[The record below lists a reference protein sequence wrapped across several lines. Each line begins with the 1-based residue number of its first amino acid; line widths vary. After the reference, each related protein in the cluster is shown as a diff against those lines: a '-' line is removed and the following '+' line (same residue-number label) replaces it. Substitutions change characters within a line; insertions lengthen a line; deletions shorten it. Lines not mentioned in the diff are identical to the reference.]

1 MKRFFYILLIGML
14 ISALTLAGCETQ
26 SSRESVMED
35 MKNVLDDGIKSN
47 QPKNELPDSVSNALL
62 PTIDLTRSKLPEMA
76 GEEKYDIS
84 VDNVP
89 AAQFFLSLVDGT
101 PYNMVVHPEV
111 TGNITVHLKN
121 VTIPQVLEAVR
132 DVYGYEFIST
142 EYGFQVLPGRL
153 QARIFQINYLNI
165 QRTGSSSTLVS
176 SGALSTGSGTNEVGG
191 SNSPSRGARQS
202 SSPAVFGTEIHT
214 QQPEIKF
221 WSELTSSI
229 TAIVGEG
236 GGRNVVVNPQSGVVV
251 VRALPS
257 ELREVETFLRATQ
270 LIVQRQVILEA
281 KIIEVKLNSRHQTGI
296 NWSSMLTHGNNKI
309 TASQIGGGSVLV
321 NESGLS
327 EISALQSN
335 LGTQST
341 LGSAPDLLDSTVT
354 SAFGGVFSLALD
366 FGDFSSFIELLKT
379 QGAVQIL
386 SSPRVSTLNNQKA
399 VIKVGQDEFFVTDV
413 STQNVTSAAATTI
426 VPDVTL
432 TPFFSGIALDVTP
445 QISETGDVTLHV
457 HPSISEVLDQEK
469 TLTIGEKTQTL
480 PLALSNVRETD
491 SVVRARSGQVIVIGG
506 LMQNS
511 VDDNRASPGD
521 IDKVPLIGNLFKH
534 TNKKVVKSELVI
546 LLKPVVVDSDEQWKG
561 AIQKSAE
568 SVQHLKE
575 QL

>member
-1 MKRFFYILLIGML
+1 MKKFIYILINGML
-14 ISALTLAGCETQ
+14 ISALTLVGCETQ
-26 SSRESVMED
+26 PNRNDVMGD
-35 MKNVLDDGIKSN
+35 MKNVLDDGIRSN
-47 QPKNELPDSVSNALL
+47 QPKNELPDSVSSALL
-62 PTIDLTRSKLPEMA
+62 PTIDLTQSKLPEMA
-76 GEEKYDIS
+76 GEERYDIS

-111 TGNITVHLKN
+111 SGNVTVHLKN

-176 SGALSTGSGTNEVGG
+176 SGALTTGAVG
-191 SNSPSRGARQS
+191 SDRNDESRS
-202 SSPAVFGTEIHT
+202 SRNNTSSVYGTEIKT
-214 QQPEIKF
+214 QQPDSRF
-221 WSELTSSI
+221 WTELQSSI
-229 TAIVGEG
+229 TAIVGQG
-236 GGRNVVVNPQSGVVV
+236 DGRNVVVNPQSGVVV

-296 NWSSMLTHGNNKI
+296 NWSTMLTRGSNKI

-327 EISALQSN
+327 GISGQQSN

-341 LGSAPDLLDSTVT
+341 LGSTPDLLDSTVT

-366 FGDFSSFIELLKT
+366 LGDFTSFIELLKT
-379 QGAVQIL
+379 QGTVQIL

-413 STQNVTSAAATTI
+413 STQNVTSASATTI

-445 QISETGDVTLHV
+445 QISENGEVTLHV
-457 HPSISEVLDQEK
+457 HPSISEVKDQEK
-469 TLTIGEKTQTL
+469 TLTIGEQIQTL

-511 VDDNRASPGD
+511 VDDTRASPGD
-521 IDKVPLIGNLFKH
+521 IDKMPIVGNLFKH
-534 TNKKVVKSELVI
+534 TKKIFAKSELVI

-561 AIQKSAE
+561 AIQKSAD
-568 SVQHLKE
+568 SLQNMKE

>member
-1 MKRFFYILLIGML
+1 MKRRIFIVSIAML
-14 ISALTLAGCETQ
+14 ISVLTTLPGCETQ
-26 SSRESVMED
+26 PTRDNVIGD
-35 MKNVLDDGIKSN
+35 MNSVLDDGIKSN
-47 QPKNELPDSVSNALL
+47 QPKNKLPDSVSNALL
-62 PTIDLTRSKLPEMA
+62 PTIDLTKSKLPEMA
-76 GEEKYDIS
+76 GEERYDIS

-89 AAQFFLSLVDGT
+89 ARQFFLSLVEGT
-101 PYNMVVHPEV
+101 SYNMVVHPEV
-111 TGNITVHLKN
+111 TGNITVNLKN

-153 QARIFQINYLNI
+153 QAKIFQINYLNI

-176 SGALSTGSGTNEVGG
+176 SGALSTGGSRNEDNN
-191 SNSPSRGARQS
+191 NSSSSTRQS
-202 SSPAVFGTEIHT
+202 SSSVFGTEIHT
-214 QQPEIKF
+214 KQPEIKF
-221 WSELTSSI
+221 WSELQTSI
-229 TAIVGEG
+229 QAIVGDG

-296 NWSSMLTHGNNKI
+296 NWSTVLTHSNNKI
-309 TASQIGGGSVLV
+309 AASQIGGGSVLV
-321 NESGLS
+321 NESGVS
-327 EISALQSN
+327 DIAGLQSN
-335 LGTQST
+335 LRQNST
-341 LGSAPDLLDSTVT
+341 LVDPTKDLLDTTVT

-366 FGDFSSFIELLKT
+366 LGDFTSFIELLKT

-413 STQNVTSAAATTI
+413 STQNVSTAAATTI

-445 QISETGDVTLHV
+445 QISESGEVTLHV

-469 TLTIGEKTQTL
+469 TLTIGEQTQTL

-511 VDDNRASPGD
+511 IDDNHASPGD
-521 IDKVPLIGNLFKH
+521 IDRVPVVGNLFKH

-546 LLKPVVVDSDEQWKG
+546 LLKPVVVEGDEQWRG
-561 AIQKSAE
+561 AIQKSAD
-568 SVQHLKE
+568 SLRNLKE

>member
-1 MKRFFYILLIGML
+1 MSGLLITV
-14 ISALTLAGCETQ
+14 LTLTGCETQ
-26 SSRESVMED
+26 PERTRVMND
-35 MKNVLDDGIKSN
+35 IQGALDEGIKSN
-47 QPKNELPDSVSNALL
+47 QPKNELPASVSSALL
-62 PTIDLTRSKLPEMA
+62 PTIDLTKSKLPEMA
-76 GEEKYDIS
+76 GEERYDIS

-89 AAQFFLSLVDGT
+89 ARQFFLSLVDGT

-111 TGNITVHLKN
+111 TGNITVNLKN
-121 VTIPQVLEAVR
+121 VTIPQVLAAVR

-142 EYGFQVLPGRL
+142 EYGFQVLPARM

-176 SGALSTGSGTNEVGG
+176 SGALTSGAASNERNSTTGG
-191 SNSPSRGARQS
+191 ISNSPLPS
-202 SSPAVFGTEIHT
+202 VYGTEIKT
-214 QQPEIKF
+214 QQPDSKF
-221 WSELTSSI
+221 WVELQTSI
-229 TAIVGEG
+229 KAIVGEG
-236 GGRNVVVNPQSGVVV
+236 DGRNVVVNPQSGVVV

-281 KIIEVKLNSRHQTGI
+281 KIIEVKLNSGHQTGI
-296 NWSSMLTHGNNKI
+296 NWSTMLTKGNNKI
-309 TASQIGGGSVLV
+309 TISQIGGGSVLN
-321 NESGLS
+321 NESGVS
-327 EISALQSN
+327 NIAGMQSN
-335 LGTQST
+335 LGTTST
-341 LGSAPDLLDSTVT
+341 LGNSPDLLNSTLA
-354 SAFGGVFSLALD
+354 SAFGGVFSLALNA
-366 FGDFSSFIELLKT
+366 GDFTSFIELLKT

-413 STQNVTSAAATTI
+413 STQNVTSASATTI

-445 QISETGDVTLHV
+445 QISENGEVTLHV
-457 HPSISEVLDQEK
+457 HPSISEVKDQEK
-469 TLTIGEKTQTL
+469 TLTIGEQTQTL

-511 VDDNRASPGD
+511 VDDARASPGD
-521 IDKVPLIGNLFKH
+521 LDRVPLVGDLFKQ
-534 TNKKVVKSELVI
+534 TKKSIVKSELVI

-561 AIQKSAE
+561 AIQKSAD
-568 SVQHLKE
+568 SLQNLKE